1 MFCPCLCTASSPSVT
16 NSTPKGNWLTSKA
29 GFLGQYLQAFRK
41 IALALYRVQVSQAL
55 PRVLMLQVRTRGDLR
70 WLSVIISLTQIYL
83 PSTEYTAIDV
93 LLSTSESVYPVRW
106 LNSIVRL
113 VTGLCTDK
121 RGIYIGDG
129 SISIRLSISPV
140 SKCS

>member
-1 MFCPCLCTASSPSVT
+1 
-16 NSTPKGNWLTSKA
+16 
-29 GFLGQYLQAFRK
+29 
-41 IALALYRVQVSQAL
+41 
-55 PRVLMLQVRTRGDLR
+55 MLQVRTRGDLR

-106 LNSIVRL
+106 LNSIVRF

-121 RGIYIGDG
+121 SGIYIGEG
-129 SISIRLSISPV
+129 SINIRLLISPV